1 MLCSASLGV
10 LFEQERRPK
19 MTQRSKA
26 MFGAAMLLLAACN
39 PQAQKAADVMSTGGA
54 KDGGKAGTTVVY
66 AETNCT
72 HGNPDGVRCDEKTCK
87 ADSKSDC
94 TDFAKGCVEYGNYY
108 KGSNDAGTC
117 TRVL

>member
-1 MLCSASLGV
+1 
-10 LFEQERRPK
+10 
-19 MTQRSKA
+19 MTQRSQA
-26 MFGAAMLLLAACN
+26 MFGVAVLLLAACTN
-39 PQAQKAADVMSTGGA
+39 SHKAGDVMAGGGA
-54 KDGGKAGTTVVY
+54 KGGGTTVVY

>member
-1 MLCSASLGV
+1 MPRMKLSI
-10 LFEQERRPK
+10 
-19 MTQRSKA
+19 
-26 MFGAAMLLLAACN
+26 AAAAVLLLAACN
-39 PQAQKAADVMSTGGA
+39 PQQKGADVLASGGGKGGGA
-54 KDGGKAGTTVVY
+54 SIGGTTVIA
-66 AETNCT
+66 AELNCT
-72 HGNPDGVRCDEKTCK
+72 HPNADGVRCNEKTCK

>member
-1 MLCSASLGV
+1 
-10 LFEQERRPK
+10 
-19 MTQRSKA
+19 MTQRSQA
-26 MFGAAMLLLAACN
+26 MFGAAVLLLAACN
-39 PQAQKAADVMSTGGA
+39 PQAQKAADVMSSGGA
-54 KDGGKAGTTVVY
+54 KDGGKAGGSTVVY

-72 HGNPDGVRCDEKTCK
+72 HGNADGVRCDEKTCK

>member
-1 MLCSASLGV
+1 
-10 LFEQERRPK
+10 
-19 MTQRSKA
+19 MTQRSQA
-26 MFGAAMLLLAACN
+26 IFGAAVLLLAACTN
-39 PQAQKAADVMSTGGA
+39 SPKTTDVKAADVMASAGAKGGGGAGATGG
-54 KDGGKAGTTVVY
+54 GGGGTTVVY

-94 TDFAKGCVEYGNYY
+94 TNFAKGCVEYGNYY